1 MHNFLVD
8 LVTVTIVL
16 GIMIFVHEW
25 GHFAAAKLCGVRVDV
40 FSLGFGPRLFGMKR
54 GDTDYR
60 LSALPFGGYVRMA
73 GDNPLEERT
82 GAGYEFLSRPRWQ
95 RAIIAIAGPLMNFL
109 LALVILWGIFWR
121 LGIPSP
127 VYEHQAADVVAVP
140 QSMPATGTQAG
151 DRIVAVNGVPTP
163 TWKKVYSEVEKAK
176 PGSFVTLTVL
186 RSNANQSIT
195 LTVPEHLTSFD
206 NLLGFASLP
215 PVIAEVDGGT
225 PADRAGL
232 KPGDTIIAMNGK
244 PVVTWQQLVDGV
256 HSSGGHSIQFQIRRN
271 GERQLTLD
279 ITPMQG
285 TDLDGQ
291 PVWQVGVLPNTDVDY
306 ERQSFLEASKDA
318 AASTVSGIHQIGQV
332 LVGLFSG
339 KVSIRQ
345 LAGPVG
351 IARISGEAAKRGL
364 PTLLEFMAVI
374 SLNLGLLNLLPDPN
388 PRRRPHPAPGHRRHP
403 APRPEPG
410 RERTLRAGRPGLPA
424 RNLRLR
430 NVQRHPESRPKPPLI
445 CRIRHGTVIRLVAQP
460 VNFR

>member
-40 FSLGFGPRLFGMKR
+40 FSLGFGPRLFGVKR

-60 LSALPFGGYVRMA
+60 ISALPFGGYVRMA

-95 RAIIAIAGPLMNFL
+95 RVIIAVAGPAMNFV

-127 VYEHQAADVVAVP
+127 VFEHQTADVVAVP
-140 QSMPATGTQAG
+140 QTMPATGVQPG
-151 DRIVAVNGVPTP
+151 DRIIAVNGVTTP
-163 TWKKVYSEVEKAK
+163 TWKKVYSEYEKAK
-176 PGSFVTLTVL
+176 PGSPITIAVL
-186 RSNANQSIT
+186 RSGANQIVT
-195 LTVPEHLTSFD
+195 ATVPEHPGLQD
-206 NLLGFASLP
+206 NLFGYP
-215 PVIAEVDGGT
+215 PLAVVIAEVDAGT

-244 PVVTWQQLVDGV
+244 PVVTWPQLVEGV
-256 HSSGGHSIQFQIRRN
+256 HQSGGHEIQFQVRRD
-271 GERQLTLD
+271 GQHLELD

-285 TDLDGQ
+285 TDLEGQ
-291 PVWQVGVLPNTDVDY
+291 PVWQVGVLPNTDEDY
-306 ERQSFLEASKDA
+306 ERQSFVEAGKDA
-318 AASTVSGIHQIGQV
+318 AASTISGIRQIGQV

-374 SLNLGLLNLLPDPN
+374 SLNLGLLNLLPIPILDGGHILLLAIEGIL
-388 PRRRPHPAPGHRRHP
+388 RRDLSIAVKERFVQVGLVFLLGIFAFVMYSDILKAVQSHR
-403 APRPEPG
+403 
-410 RERTLRAGRPGLPA
+410 
-424 RNLRLR
+424 
-430 NVQRHPESRPKPPLI
+430 
-445 CRIRHGTVIRLVAQP
+445 
-460 VNFR
+460 

>member
-25 GHFAAAKLCGVRVDV
+25 GHFMAAKLCGVRVDV

-60 LSALPFGGYVRMA
+60 ISALPFGGYVRMA

-95 RAIIAIAGPLMNFL
+95 RVIIAIAGPAMNFV

-127 VYEHQAADVVAVP
+127 VFEHQAADIVAVP
-140 QSMPATGTQAG
+140 QSMATTGVQPG
-151 DRIVAVNGVPTP
+151 DRIIAVNGVPTP
-163 TWKKVYSEVEKAK
+163 TWKQVYSEYEKAK
-176 PGSFVTLTVL
+176 PGNPITIAVS
-186 RSNANQSIT
+186 RSGANQIIT
-195 LTVPEHLTSFD
+195 ATTPEHL
-206 NLLGFASLP
+206 ASPDILFGYP
-215 PVIAEVDGGT
+215 PLAAVIAEVDAGT

-244 PVVTWQQLVDGV
+244 PVITWPQLVEGV
-256 HSSGGHSIQFQIRRN
+256 HQSGGHSIQFGVRRD
-271 GERQLTLD
+271 GQQLELD

-285 TDLDGQ
+285 TDLEGQ
-291 PVWQVGVLPNTDVDY
+291 PVWQVGVLPNTDEDY
-306 ERQSFLEASKDA
+306 ERQSFLEAGKDA
-318 AASTVSGIHQIGQV
+318 ASSTVSGMRQIGQV

-374 SLNLGLLNLLPDPN
+374 SLNLGLLNLLPIPILDGGHILMLAIEGIL
-388 PRRRPHPAPGHRRHP
+388 RRDLSIAVKERFVQVGLVFLLGIFAFVMYSDILKAVQSHR
-403 APRPEPG
+403 
-410 RERTLRAGRPGLPA
+410 
-424 RNLRLR
+424 
-430 NVQRHPESRPKPPLI
+430 
-445 CRIRHGTVIRLVAQP
+445 
-460 VNFR
+460 

>member
-127 VYEHQAADVVAVP
+127 AYEHQAADVVAVP

-151 DRIVAVNGVPTP
+151 DRIVAVNNVPTP

-244 PVVTWQQLVDGV
+244 PVVTWQQLIDGV

-271 GERQLTLD
+271 GGEQLTLD

-374 SLNLGLLNLLPDPN
+374 SLNLGLLNLLPIPILDGGHILLLAIEGIL
-388 PRRRPHPAPGHRRHP
+388 RRDLSLAVKERFVQVGLVFLLGIFAFVMYSDILKAVQSHR
-403 APRPEPG
+403 
-410 RERTLRAGRPGLPA
+410 
-424 RNLRLR
+424 
-430 NVQRHPESRPKPPLI
+430 
-445 CRIRHGTVIRLVAQP
+445 
-460 VNFR
+460 

>member
-8 LVTVTIVL
+8 LVTVTVVL

-40 FSLGFGPRLFGMKR
+40 FSLGFGPRLFGVKR

-95 RAIIAIAGPLMNFL
+95 RAIIAIAGPFMNFL

-121 LGIPSP
+121 LGVPSP
-127 VYEHQAADVVAVP
+127 VYEHQSADVVAVP
-140 QSMPATGTQAG
+140 QSMPATGVHAG

-163 TWKKVYSEVEKAK
+163 TWKKVYSEIEKAK
-176 PGSFVTLTVL
+176 PGSYVTLAVQRDGT
-186 RSNANQSIT
+186 NQT
-195 LTVPEHLTSFD
+195 LTAMVPDHLASTES
-206 NLLGFASLP
+206 LLGFASLP
-215 PVIAEVDGGT
+215 PVIAEVDAGT

-232 KPGDTIIAMNGK
+232 KPGDTIVAMNGK
-244 PVVTWQQLVDGV
+244 PVVTWQQLVEGV
-256 HSSGGHSIQFQIRRN
+256 HQSGGHLIQFQIRRD
-271 GERQLTLD
+271 GQQLELD

-285 TDLDGQ
+285 TDLEGQ
-291 PVWQVGVLPNTDVDY
+291 PVWQVGVLPNTDEDY
-306 ERQSFLEASKDA
+306 ERQSFLEAGKDA
-318 AASTVSGIHQIGQV
+318 AASTVSGIRQIGQV

-374 SLNLGLLNLLPDPN
+374 SLNLGLLNLLPIPILDGGHILMLAIEGIL
-388 PRRRPHPAPGHRRHP
+388 RRDLRIAVKERFVQVGLVFLLGIFAFVMYSDILKAVQSHR
-403 APRPEPG
+403 
-410 RERTLRAGRPGLPA
+410 
-424 RNLRLR
+424 
-430 NVQRHPESRPKPPLI
+430 
-445 CRIRHGTVIRLVAQP
+445 
-460 VNFR
+460 

>member
-40 FSLGFGPRLFGMKR
+40 FSLGFGPRLFGVKR

-82 GAGYEFLSRPRWQ
+82 GASYEFLSRPRWQ
-95 RAIIAIAGPLMNFL
+95 RVIIAIAGPTMNFV

-127 VYEHQAADVVAVP
+127 IFEHQAADIVAVP
-140 QSMPATGTQAG
+140 QSMPATGVQPG
-151 DRIVAVNGVPTP
+151 DRIIAVNGVPTP
-163 TWKKVYSEVEKAK
+163 TWKKVYSEYEKAK
-176 PGSFVTLTVL
+176 PGSLITIAVS
-186 RSNANQSIT
+186 RSGANQIIT
-195 LTVPEHLTSFD
+195 ATTPEHLASPD
-206 NLLGFASLP
+206 LLFGYP
-215 PVIAEVDGGT
+215 PLAAVIAEVDAGT

-232 KPGDTIIAMNGK
+232 KPGDTIISMNGK
-244 PVVTWQQLVDGV
+244 PVITWQQLVEGV
-256 HSSGGHSIQFQIRRN
+256 HQSGGHSIQFGIRRD
-271 GERQLTLD
+271 GQQLALD

-285 TDLDGQ
+285 TDLEGQ
-291 PVWQVGVLPNTDVDY
+291 PVWQVGVLPNTDEDY
-306 ERQSFLEASKDA
+306 ERQSFIEAGKDA
-318 AASTVSGIHQIGQV
+318 AASTVSGMRQIGQV
-332 LVGLFSG
+332 LIGLFSG

-374 SLNLGLLNLLPDPN
+374 SLNLGLLNLLPIPILDGGHILLLAIEGIL
-388 PRRRPHPAPGHRRHP
+388 RRDLSMAVKERFVQVGLVFLLGIFAFVMYSDILKAVQSHR
-403 APRPEPG
+403 
-410 RERTLRAGRPGLPA
+410 
-424 RNLRLR
+424 
-430 NVQRHPESRPKPPLI
+430 
-445 CRIRHGTVIRLVAQP
+445 
-460 VNFR
+460 

>member
-40 FSLGFGPRLFGMKR
+40 FSLGFGPRLFGVKR

-60 LSALPFGGYVRMA
+60 ISALPFGGYVRMA

-95 RAIIAIAGPLMNFL
+95 RVIIAIAGPTMNFV

-127 VYEHQAADVVAVP
+127 VFEHQAADVVAVP
-140 QSMPATGTQAG
+140 QTMPASGVQPG
-151 DRIVAVNGVPTP
+151 DRIIALNGVPTP
-163 TWKKVYSEVEKAK
+163 TWKKVYSEYEKAK
-176 PGSFVTLTVL
+176 PGSPITIAVS
-186 RSNANQSIT
+186 RSGANQIIIS
-195 LTVPEHLTSFD
+195 TVPEHLASPD
-206 NLLGFASLP
+206 NLFGYPPLP
-215 PVIAEVDGGT
+215 AVIAEVDGGT

-244 PVVTWQQLVDGV
+244 PVVTWPQLVEGV
-256 HSSGGHSIQFQIRRN
+256 HQSGGHPIQFQVRRD
-271 GERQLTLD
+271 GQQLELD

-285 TDLDGQ
+285 TDLEGQ
-291 PVWQVGVLPNTDVDY
+291 PVWQVGVLPNTDEDY
-306 ERQSFLEASKDA
+306 ERQSFLEAGKDA
-318 AASTVSGIHQIGQV
+318 ASSTVSGIRQIGQV

-374 SLNLGLLNLLPDPN
+374 SLNLGLLNLLPIPILDGGHILMLAIEGIL
-388 PRRRPHPAPGHRRHP
+388 RRDLSITVKERFVQVGLVFLLGIFAFVMYSDILKAVQSHR
-403 APRPEPG
+403 
-410 RERTLRAGRPGLPA
+410 
-424 RNLRLR
+424 
-430 NVQRHPESRPKPPLI
+430 
-445 CRIRHGTVIRLVAQP
+445 
-460 VNFR
+460 

>member
-40 FSLGFGPRLFGMKR
+40 FSLGFGPRLFGVKR
-54 GDTDYR
+54 GDTDCR

-127 VYEHQAADVVAVP
+127 VYEHQAADIVAVP
-140 QSMPATGTQAG
+140 QTMPATGTQAG
-151 DRIVAVNGVPTP
+151 DRITAVNGVPTP

-176 PGSFVTLTVL
+176 PGSFVTLTVQ
-186 RSNANQSIT
+186 RNNAPQSIT

-206 NLLGFASLP
+206 NLLGFALLP

-271 GERQLTLD
+271 GSEQLTLE

-306 ERQSFLEASKDA
+306 ERQSFVEASKGA
-318 AASTVSGIHQIGQV
+318 AASTVSGIRQIGQV
-332 LVGLFSG
+332 LIGLFSG

-374 SLNLGLLNLLPDPN
+374 SLNLGLLNLLPIPILDGGHILLLAIEGIL
-388 PRRRPHPAPGHRRHP
+388 RRDLSLARK
-403 APRPEPG
+403 
-410 RERTLRAGRPGLPA
+410 RTLRAGRPGLPA

-430 NVQRHPESRPKPPLI
+430 DVQRHPKSRPKPSVTM
-445 CRIRHGTVIRLVAQP
+445 RRASSS
-460 VNFR
+460 

>member
-40 FSLGFGPRLFGMKR
+40 FSLGFGPRLFGVKR

-95 RAIIAIAGPLMNFL
+95 RVIIAIAGPMMNFV

-127 VYEHQAADVVAVP
+127 TFEHQTADVVAVP
-140 QSMPATGTQAG
+140 QTMSPTGVQPG
-151 DRIVAVNGVPTP
+151 DRIIAVNGVPTP
-163 TWKKVYSEVEKAK
+163 TWKKVYSEYEKAK
-176 PGSFVTLTVL
+176 PGGSIIIAVS
-186 RSNANQSIT
+186 RSGANQIIT
-195 LTVPEHLTSFD
+195 ATTPEHLASPDSLF
-206 NLLGFASLP
+206 GFP
-215 PVIAEVDGGT
+215 PLAAVIAEVDAGT

-232 KPGDTIIAMNGK
+232 KPGDTVVAMNGK
-244 PVVTWQQLVDGV
+244 PVITWQQLVEGV
-256 HSSGGHSIQFQIRRN
+256 HQSGGHSIQFGVRRD
-271 GERQLTLD
+271 GQQLELD

-285 TDLDGQ
+285 TDLEGQ
-291 PVWQVGVLPNTDVDY
+291 PVWQVGVLPNTDEDY
-306 ERQSFLEASKDA
+306 ERQSFVEAGKDA
-318 AASTVSGIHQIGQV
+318 ASSTVSGMRQIGQV

-339 KVSIRQ
+339 RVSIRQ

-364 PTLLEFMAVI
+364 PTLLDFMAVI
-374 SLNLGLLNLLPDPN
+374 SLNLGLLNLLPIPILDGGHILMLAIEGIL
-388 PRRRPHPAPGHRRHP
+388 RRDLSIGVKERFVQVGLVFLLGIFAFVMYSDILKAVQSHR
-403 APRPEPG
+403 
-410 RERTLRAGRPGLPA
+410 
-424 RNLRLR
+424 
-430 NVQRHPESRPKPPLI
+430 
-445 CRIRHGTVIRLVAQP
+445 
-460 VNFR
+460 

>member
-40 FSLGFGPRLFGMKR
+40 FSLGFGPRLFGVKR

-151 DRIVAVNGVPTP
+151 DRILAVNNVLTP
-163 TWKKVYSEVEKAK
+163 TWKKVYTEVEKAK
-176 PGSFVTLTVL
+176 PGSFVTLTVQ
-186 RSNANQSIT
+186 RNNASQSIT

-256 HSSGGHSIQFQIRRN
+256 HSSGGHSIQFQVRRN
-271 GERQLTLD
+271 GSEQVTLD
-279 ITPMQG
+279 ITPIQG

-306 ERQSFLEASKDA
+306 ERQSFVEASKDA
-318 AASTVSGIHQIGQV
+318 AASTVSGIRQIGQV
-332 LVGLFSG
+332 LIGLFSG

-374 SLNLGLLNLLPDPN
+374 SLNLGLLNLLPIPILDGGHILLLAIEGIL
-388 PRRRPHPAPGHRRHP
+388 RRDLSLAVKERFVQVGLVFLLGIFAFVMYSDILKAVQSHR
-403 APRPEPG
+403 
-410 RERTLRAGRPGLPA
+410 
-424 RNLRLR
+424 
-430 NVQRHPESRPKPPLI
+430 
-445 CRIRHGTVIRLVAQP
+445 
-460 VNFR
+460 

>member
-25 GHFAAAKLCGVRVDV
+25 GHFMAAKLCGVRVDV

-60 LSALPFGGYVRMA
+60 ISALPFGGYVRMA

-95 RAIIAIAGPLMNFL
+95 RVIIAIAGPAMNFV

-127 VYEHQAADVVAVP
+127 VFEHQAADIVAVP
-140 QSMPATGTQAG
+140 QSMATTGVQPG
-151 DRIVAVNGVPTP
+151 DRIIAVNGVPTP
-163 TWKKVYSEVEKAK
+163 TWKQVYSEYEKAK
-176 PGSFVTLTVL
+176 PGNPITIAVS
-186 RSNANQSIT
+186 RSGANQIIT
-195 LTVPEHLTSFD
+195 ATTPEHL
-206 NLLGFASLP
+206 ASPDVLFGYP
-215 PVIAEVDGGT
+215 PLAAVIAEVDAGT

-244 PVVTWQQLVDGV
+244 PVITWPQLVEGV
-256 HSSGGHSIQFQIRRN
+256 HQSGGHSIQFGVRRD
-271 GERQLTLD
+271 GQQLELD

-285 TDLDGQ
+285 TDLEGQ
-291 PVWQVGVLPNTDVDY
+291 PVWQVGVLPNTDEDY
-306 ERQSFLEASKDA
+306 ERQSFLEAGKDA
-318 AASTVSGIHQIGQV
+318 ASSTVSGMRQIGQV

-374 SLNLGLLNLLPDPN
+374 SLNLGLLNLLPIPILDGGHILMLAIEGIL
-388 PRRRPHPAPGHRRHP
+388 RRDLSIAVKERFVQVGLVFLLGIFAFVMYSDILKAVQSHR
-403 APRPEPG
+403 
-410 RERTLRAGRPGLPA
+410 
-424 RNLRLR
+424 
-430 NVQRHPESRPKPPLI
+430 
-445 CRIRHGTVIRLVAQP
+445 
-460 VNFR
+460 

>member
-40 FSLGFGPRLFGMKR
+40 FSLGFGPRLFGVKR

-60 LSALPFGGYVRMA
+60 ISALPFGGYVRMA

-95 RAIIAIAGPLMNFL
+95 RVIIAIAGPAMNFV
-109 LALVILWGIFWR
+109 LALVILWSIFWR

-127 VYEHQAADVVAVP
+127 VFEHQTADVVAVP
-140 QSMPATGTQAG
+140 QSMPTTGVQPG
-151 DRIVAVNGVPTP
+151 DRIIAVNGVPTP
-163 TWKKVYSEVEKAK
+163 TWKKVYSEYEKAK
-176 PGSFVTLTVL
+176 PGTAITIAVS
-186 RSNANQSIT
+186 RSGANQIIT
-195 LTVPEHLTSFD
+195 STLPEHLASPD
-206 NLLGFASLP
+206 NLFGYPPLP
-215 PVIAEVDGGT
+215 AVIAEVDSGT

-232 KPGDTIIAMNGK
+232 KPDDTIIAMNGK
-244 PVVTWQQLVDGV
+244 QVVTWPQLVEGV
-256 HSSGGHSIQFQIRRN
+256 HQSGGHPIQFEVRRD
-271 GERQLTLD
+271 GQQLQLD

-285 TDLDGQ
+285 TDLEGQ
-291 PVWQVGVLPNTDVDY
+291 PVWQIGVLPNTDEDY
-306 ERQSFLEASKDA
+306 ERQSFLEAGRDA
-318 AASTVSGIHQIGQV
+318 AASTVSGIRQIGQI

-374 SLNLGLLNLLPDPN
+374 SLNLGLLNLLPIPILDGGHILMLAIEGIL
-388 PRRRPHPAPGHRRHP
+388 RRDLSITVKERFVQVGLVFLLGIFAFVMYSDILKAVQSHR
-403 APRPEPG
+403 
-410 RERTLRAGRPGLPA
+410 
-424 RNLRLR
+424 
-430 NVQRHPESRPKPPLI
+430 
-445 CRIRHGTVIRLVAQP
+445 
-460 VNFR
+460 

>member
-25 GHFAAAKLCGVRVDV
+25 GHFMAAKLCGVRVDV

-60 LSALPFGGYVRMA
+60 ISALPFGGYVRMA

-95 RAIIAIAGPLMNFL
+95 RVIIAIAGPAMNFV

-127 VYEHQAADVVAVP
+127 VFEHQAADIVAVP
-140 QSMPATGTQAG
+140 LSMATTGVQPG
-151 DRIVAVNGVPTP
+151 DRIIAVNGVPTP
-163 TWKKVYSEVEKAK
+163 TWKKVYSEYEKAR
-176 PGSFVTLTVL
+176 PGTPITIAVS
-186 RSNANQSIT
+186 RSGANQIIT
-195 LTVPEHLTSFD
+195 ATTPEHL
-206 NLLGFASLP
+206 ASPDILFGYP
-215 PVIAEVDGGT
+215 PLAAVIAEVDAGT

-244 PVVTWQQLVDGV
+244 PVITWQQLVEGV
-256 HSSGGHSIQFQIRRN
+256 HQSGGHSIQFGVRRD
-271 GERQLTLD
+271 GQQLELD

-285 TDLDGQ
+285 TDLEGQ
-291 PVWQVGVLPNTDVDY
+291 PVWQVGVLPNTDEDY
-306 ERQSFLEASKDA
+306 ERQSFLEAGKDA
-318 AASTVSGIHQIGQV
+318 ASSTVSGMRQIGQV

-374 SLNLGLLNLLPDPN
+374 SLNLGLLNLLPIPILDGGHILMLAIEGIL
-388 PRRRPHPAPGHRRHP
+388 RRDLSIAVKERFVQVGLVFLLGIFAFVMYSDILKAVQSHR
-403 APRPEPG
+403 
-410 RERTLRAGRPGLPA
+410 
-424 RNLRLR
+424 
-430 NVQRHPESRPKPPLI
+430 
-445 CRIRHGTVIRLVAQP
+445 
-460 VNFR
+460 

>member
-40 FSLGFGPRLFGMKR
+40 FSLGFGPRLFGVKR

-127 VYEHQAADVVAVP
+127 AYEHQSADIVAVP

-176 PGSFVTLTVL
+176 PGSFITLTVQ
-186 RSNANQSIT
+186 RNNASQSVT

-206 NLLGFASLP
+206 NLLGYAPLP

-232 KPGDTIIAMNGK
+232 KPGDTITAMNGK

-256 HSSGGHSIQFQIRRN
+256 HSPRRCWE
-271 GERQLTLD
+271 GRRLA
-279 ITPMQG
+279 
-285 TDLDGQ
+285 
-291 PVWQVGVLPNTDVDY
+291 
-306 ERQSFLEASKDA
+306 R
-318 AASTVSGIHQIGQV
+318 
-332 LVGLFSG
+332 LVGRRGRS
-339 KVSIRQ
+339 
-345 LAGPVG
+345 LAW
-351 IARISGEAAKRGL
+351 E
-364 PTLLEFMAVI
+364 
-374 SLNLGLLNLLPDPN
+374 
-388 PRRRPHPAPGHRRHP
+388 
-403 APRPEPG
+403 
-410 RERTLRAGRPGLPA
+410 
-424 RNLRLR
+424 
-430 NVQRHPESRPKPPLI
+430 
-445 CRIRHGTVIRLVAQP
+445 
-460 VNFR
+460 

>member
-40 FSLGFGPRLFGMKR
+40 FSLGFGPRLFGVKR

-95 RAIIAIAGPLMNFL
+95 RAVIAIAGPLMNFL

-127 VYEHQAADVVAVP
+127 VYEHQNADVVAVP

-151 DRIVAVNGVPTP
+151 DRIVAVNNVPTP

-176 PGSFVTLTVL
+176 PGTFVTLTVQ
-186 RSNANQSIT
+186 RNNATQPVT
-195 LTVPEHLTSFD
+195 LNIPEHLTSFD

-271 GERQLTLD
+271 GGEQLTLD

-306 ERQSFLEASKDA
+306 ERQSFVEASKDA
-318 AASTVSGIHQIGQV
+318 AASTVSGIRQIGQV
-332 LVGLFSG
+332 LIGLFSG

-374 SLNLGLLNLLPDPN
+374 SLNLGLLNLLPIPILDGGHILLLAIESIL
-388 PRRRPHPAPGHRRHP
+388 RRDLSLAVKERFVQVGLVFLLGIFAFVMYSDILKAVQSHR
-403 APRPEPG
+403 
-410 RERTLRAGRPGLPA
+410 
-424 RNLRLR
+424 
-430 NVQRHPESRPKPPLI
+430 
-445 CRIRHGTVIRLVAQP
+445 
-460 VNFR
+460 

>member
-25 GHFAAAKLCGVRVDV
+25 GHFMAAKLCGVRVDV

-60 LSALPFGGYVRMA
+60 ISALPFGGYVRMA

-95 RAIIAIAGPLMNFL
+95 RVIIAIAGPAMNFV

-127 VYEHQAADVVAVP
+127 VFEHQAADIVAVP
-140 QSMPATGTQAG
+140 QSMATTGVQPG
-151 DRIVAVNGVPTP
+151 DRIIAVNGVPTP
-163 TWKKVYSEVEKAK
+163 TWKQVYSEYEKAK
-176 PGSFVTLTVL
+176 PGTPITIAVS
-186 RSNANQSIT
+186 RSGANQIIT
-195 LTVPEHLTSFD
+195 ATTPEHL
-206 NLLGFASLP
+206 ASPDILFGYP
-215 PVIAEVDGGT
+215 PLAAVIAEVDAGT

-244 PVVTWQQLVDGV
+244 PVITWPQLVEGV
-256 HSSGGHSIQFQIRRN
+256 HQSGGHSIQFGVRRD
-271 GERQLTLD
+271 GQQLELD

-285 TDLDGQ
+285 TDLEGQ
-291 PVWQVGVLPNTDVDY
+291 PVWQVGVLPNTDEDY
-306 ERQSFLEASKDA
+306 ERQSFLEAGKDA
-318 AASTVSGIHQIGQV
+318 ASSTVSGMRQIGQV

-374 SLNLGLLNLLPDPN
+374 SLNLGLLNLLPIPILDGGHILMLAIEGIL
-388 PRRRPHPAPGHRRHP
+388 RRDLSIAVKERFVQVGLVFLLGIFAFVMYSDILKAVQSHR
-403 APRPEPG
+403 
-410 RERTLRAGRPGLPA
+410 
-424 RNLRLR
+424 
-430 NVQRHPESRPKPPLI
+430 
-445 CRIRHGTVIRLVAQP
+445 
-460 VNFR
+460 

>member
-40 FSLGFGPRLFGMKR
+40 FSLGFGPRLFGVKR

-127 VYEHQAADVVAVP
+127 VYEHQAADIVAVP
-140 QSMPATGTQAG
+140 QTMPATGTQAG
-151 DRIVAVNGVPTP
+151 DRITAVNGVPTP

-176 PGSFVTLTVL
+176 PGSFVTLTVQ
-186 RSNANQSIT
+186 RNNAPQSIT

-206 NLLGFASLP
+206 NLLGFALLP

-271 GERQLTLD
+271 GSEQLTLD

-306 ERQSFLEASKDA
+306 ERQSFVEASKDA
-318 AASTVSGIHQIGQV
+318 AASTVSGIRQIGQV
-332 LVGLFSG
+332 LIGLFSG

-374 SLNLGLLNLLPDPN
+374 SLNLGLLNLLPIPILDGGHILLLAIEGIL
-388 PRRRPHPAPGHRRHP
+388 RRDLSLAVKERFVQVGLVFLLGIFAFVMYSDILKAVQSHR
-403 APRPEPG
+403 
-410 RERTLRAGRPGLPA
+410 
-424 RNLRLR
+424 
-430 NVQRHPESRPKPPLI
+430 
-445 CRIRHGTVIRLVAQP
+445 
-460 VNFR
+460 

>member
-40 FSLGFGPRLFGMKR
+40 FSLGFGPRLFGVKR

-127 VYEHQAADVVAVP
+127 VYEHQAADIVAVP
-140 QSMPATGTQAG
+140 QTMPATGTQAG
-151 DRIVAVNGVPTP
+151 DRITAVNGVPTP

-176 PGSFVTLTVL
+176 PGSFVTLTVQ
-186 RSNANQSIT
+186 RNNAPQSIT

-206 NLLGFASLP
+206 NLLGFALLP

-271 GERQLTLD
+271 GSEQLTLE

-306 ERQSFLEASKDA
+306 ERQSFVEASKDA
-318 AASTVSGIHQIGQV
+318 AASTVSGIRQIGQV
-332 LVGLFSG
+332 LIGLFSG

-374 SLNLGLLNLLPDPN
+374 SLNLGLLNLLPIPILDGGHILLLAIEGIL
-388 PRRRPHPAPGHRRHP
+388 RRDLSLAVKERFVQVGLVFLLGIFAFVMYSDILKAVQSHR
-403 APRPEPG
+403 
-410 RERTLRAGRPGLPA
+410 
-424 RNLRLR
+424 
-430 NVQRHPESRPKPPLI
+430 
-445 CRIRHGTVIRLVAQP
+445 
-460 VNFR
+460 

>member
-25 GHFAAAKLCGVRVDV
+25 GHFMAAKLCGVGVDV
-40 FSLGFGPRLFGMKR
+40 FSLGFGPRLFGVKR

-60 LSALPFGGYVRMA
+60 LSALPFGGYVRMV

-95 RAIIAIAGPLMNFL
+95 RAIIAIAGPVMNFL
-109 LALVILWGIFWR
+109 LALVILWGIVWR

-127 VYEHQAADVVAVP
+127 VYEHQSADVVAVP
-140 QSMPATGTQAG
+140 LSMPGTGLQAG
-151 DRIVAVNGVPTP
+151 DRIVAVNSVPTP

-176 PGSFVTLTVL
+176 PGSFVTLTVQ
-186 RSNANQSIT
+186 RNNASQSVPVNI
-195 LTVPEHLTSFD
+195 PEHLTSFD
-206 NLLGFASLP
+206 NLLGYASLP

-225 PADRAGL
+225 PADRAGM
-232 KPGDTIIAMNGK
+232 KPGDAIIAMNGK

-256 HSSGGHSIQFQIRRN
+256 HSSGGHSIQFQIRRS
-271 GERQLTLD
+271 GEQLTLD

-291 PVWQVGVLPNTDVDY
+291 PVWQAAV
-306 ERQSFLEASKDA
+306 ASP
-318 AASTVSGIHQIGQV
+318 VSGIRQIGQV

-374 SLNLGLLNLLPDPN
+374 SLNLGLLNLLPIPILDGGHILLLAIEGIL
-388 PRRRPHPAPGHRRHP
+388 RRDLSLAVKERFVQVGLVFLLGIFAFVMYSDILKAVQSHR
-403 APRPEPG
+403 
-410 RERTLRAGRPGLPA
+410 
-424 RNLRLR
+424 
-430 NVQRHPESRPKPPLI
+430 
-445 CRIRHGTVIRLVAQP
+445 
-460 VNFR
+460 

>member
-151 DRIVAVNGVPTP
+151 DRIVAVDNVPTP

-232 KPGDTIIAMNGK
+232 KPGDTIIATNGK
-244 PVVTWQQLVDGV
+244 PVVTWQQLIDGV

-271 GERQLTLD
+271 GGEQLTLD

-374 SLNLGLLNLLPDPN
+374 SLNLGLLNLLPIPILDGGHILLLAIEGIL
-388 PRRRPHPAPGHRRHP
+388 RRDLSLAVKERFVQVGLVFLLGIFAFVMYSDILKAVQSHR
-403 APRPEPG
+403 
-410 RERTLRAGRPGLPA
+410 
-424 RNLRLR
+424 
-430 NVQRHPESRPKPPLI
+430 
-445 CRIRHGTVIRLVAQP
+445 
-460 VNFR
+460 

>member
-8 LVTVTIVL
+8 LVTVTVVL

-40 FSLGFGPRLFGMKR
+40 FSLGFGPRLFGVKR

-95 RAIIAIAGPLMNFL
+95 RAIIAIAGPFMNFL

-121 LGIPSP
+121 LGVPSP
-127 VYEHQAADVVAVP
+127 VYEHQSADVVAVP
-140 QSMPATGTQAG
+140 QSMPATGVHAG

-163 TWKKVYSEVEKAK
+163 TWKKVYSEIEKAK
-176 PGSFVTLTVL
+176 PGSYVTLAVQRDGT
-186 RSNANQSIT
+186 NQT
-195 LTVPEHLTSFD
+195 LTAMVPDHLASTES
-206 NLLGFASLP
+206 LLGFASLP
-215 PVIAEVDGGT
+215 PVIAEVDAGT

-232 KPGDTIIAMNGK
+232 KPGDTIVAMNGK
-244 PVVTWQQLVDGV
+244 PVVTWQQLVEGV
-256 HSSGGHSIQFQIRRN
+256 HQSGGHLIQFQIRRD
-271 GERQLTLD
+271 GQQLELD

-285 TDLDGQ
+285 TDLEGQ
-291 PVWQVGVLPNTDVDY
+291 PVWQVGVLPNTDEDY
-306 ERQSFLEASKDA
+306 ERQSFLEAGKDA
-318 AASTVSGIHQIGQV
+318 AASTVSGIRQIGQV

-374 SLNLGLLNLLPDPN
+374 SLNLGLLNLLPIPILDGGHILMLAIEGIL
-388 PRRRPHPAPGHRRHP
+388 RRDLSIAVKERFVQVGLVFLLGIFAFVMYSDILKAVQSHR
-403 APRPEPG
+403 
-410 RERTLRAGRPGLPA
+410 
-424 RNLRLR
+424 
-430 NVQRHPESRPKPPLI
+430 
-445 CRIRHGTVIRLVAQP
+445 
-460 VNFR
+460 

>member
-25 GHFAAAKLCGVRVDV
+25 GHFMAAKLCGVRVDV
-40 FSLGFGPRLFGMKR
+40 FSLGFGPRLFGVKR

-95 RAIIAIAGPLMNFL
+95 RAIIAIAGPVMNFL

-127 VYEHQAADVVAVP
+127 VYEHQSADVVAVP
-140 QSMPATGTQAG
+140 LSMPGTGLQAG
-151 DRIVAVNGVPTP
+151 DRIVAVNSVPTP

-176 PGSFVTLTVL
+176 PGSFVTLTVQ
-186 RSNANQSIT
+186 RNNASQSV
-195 LTVPEHLTSFD
+195 TVNIPEHLTSFD
-206 NLLGFASLP
+206 NLLGYASLP

-225 PADRAGL
+225 PADRAGM
-232 KPGDTIIAMNGK
+232 KPGDAIIAMNGK

-256 HSSGGHSIQFQIRRN
+256 HSSGGHSIQFQIRRS
-271 GERQLTLD
+271 GEQVTLD
-279 ITPMQG
+279 FTPMQG

-291 PVWQVGVLPNTDVDY
+291 PVWQAAV
-306 ERQSFLEASKDA
+306 ASP
-318 AASTVSGIHQIGQV
+318 VSGIRQIGQV

-374 SLNLGLLNLLPDPN
+374 SLNLGLLNLLPIPILDGGHILLLAIEGIL
-388 PRRRPHPAPGHRRHP
+388 RRDLSLAVKERFVQVGLVFLLGIFAFVMYSDILKAVQSHR
-403 APRPEPG
+403 
-410 RERTLRAGRPGLPA
+410 
-424 RNLRLR
+424 
-430 NVQRHPESRPKPPLI
+430 
-445 CRIRHGTVIRLVAQP
+445 
-460 VNFR
+460 

>member
-40 FSLGFGPRLFGMKR
+40 FSLGFGPRLFGVKR

-127 VYEHQAADVVAVP
+127 AYEHQAADIVAVP
-140 QSMPATGTQAG
+140 LSMPATGTQPG
-151 DRIVAVNGVPTP
+151 DRIIAVNNVPTP

-176 PGSFVTLTVL
+176 PGSFVTLTVQ
-186 RSNANQSIT
+186 RNNASQSVII
-195 LTVPEHLTSFD
+195 TVPEHLTSFD
-206 NLLGFASLP
+206 NLLGFALLP

-256 HSSGGHSIQFQIRRN
+256 HSSGGHPIQFQIRRN
-271 GERQLTLD
+271 GSEQLSLD

-306 ERQSFLEASKDA
+306 ERQSFVEASKDA
-318 AASTVSGIHQIGQV
+318 AASTVSGIRQIGQV
-332 LVGLFSG
+332 LIGLFSG

-374 SLNLGLLNLLPDPN
+374 SLNLGLLNLLPIPILDGGHILLLAIEGIL
-388 PRRRPHPAPGHRRHP
+388 RRDLSLAVKERFVQVGLVFLLGIFAFVMYSDILKAVQSHR
-403 APRPEPG
+403 
-410 RERTLRAGRPGLPA
+410 
-424 RNLRLR
+424 
-430 NVQRHPESRPKPPLI
+430 
-445 CRIRHGTVIRLVAQP
+445 
-460 VNFR
+460 

>member
-1 MHNFLVD
+1 MHTFLVD

-40 FSLGFGPRLFGMKR
+40 FSLGFGPRLFGVKR

-95 RAIIAIAGPLMNFL
+95 RAIIAIAGPMMNFL

-127 VYEHQAADVVAVP
+127 VYEHQPADIVAVP

-151 DRIVAVNGVPTP
+151 DRIVAVDGTATP

-176 PGSFVTLTVL
+176 PGSFVTLTVM
-186 RSNANQSIT
+186 RNNASQSVT

-206 NLLGFASLP
+206 NVLGFASLP

-256 HSSGGHSIQFQIRRN
+256 HTSGGHAIQFQIRRAA
-271 GERQLTLD
+271 EQLTFD

-291 PVWQVGVLPNTDVDY
+291 PVWQVGVLPNTEVDY
-306 ERQSFLEASKDA
+306 ERQSFVEASKDA
-318 AASTVSGIHQIGQV
+318 AASTVSGMHQIAQV

-374 SLNLGLLNLLPDPN
+374 SLNLGLLNLLPIPILDGGHILLLAIEGIL
-388 PRRRPHPAPGHRRHP
+388 RRDLSLAVKERFVQVGLVFLLGIFAFVMYSDILKAVQSHR
-403 APRPEPG
+403 
-410 RERTLRAGRPGLPA
+410 
-424 RNLRLR
+424 
-430 NVQRHPESRPKPPLI
+430 
-445 CRIRHGTVIRLVAQP
+445 
-460 VNFR
+460 